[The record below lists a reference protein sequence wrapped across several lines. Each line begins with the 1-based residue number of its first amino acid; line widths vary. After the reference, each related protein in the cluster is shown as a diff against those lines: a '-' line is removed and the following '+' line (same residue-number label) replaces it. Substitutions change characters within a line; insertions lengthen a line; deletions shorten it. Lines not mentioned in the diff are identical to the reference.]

1 MTEHAAARHL
11 TAHSAAPESHAP
23 HADHRRDYFRIFW
36 VLLVLTILEVGFS
49 YLKIDKRIISAVM
62 IALALSKASFVGL
75 YYMHLKYEKRSLLW
89 LAFLPLPLAGFFA
102 VFLMLDAFNLLRGVP
117 VPWAHH

>member
-1 MTEHAAARHL
+1 MTEHAMTPEAA
-11 TAHSAAPESHAP
+11 ESHAP

-36 VLLVLTILEVGFS
+36 VLLVLTIIEVAVS
-49 YLKIDKRIISAVM
+49 YSKVDKRIISAVM

-89 LAFLPLPLAGFFA
+89 LAFLPLPLAGSYA
-102 VFLMLDAFNLLRGVP
+102 LFLLLDAFNLLRGVP

>member
-1 MTEHAAARHL
+1 MTEHATDH
-11 TAHSAAPESHAP
+11 AHAAPESSVP
-23 HADHRRDYFRIFW
+23 HGDHRRDYFRIFW
-36 VLLVLTILEVGFS
+36 VLLVLTILEVGVS

-62 IALALSKASFVGL
+62 IALALSKAAFVGL

-89 LAFLPLPLAGFFA
+89 LAFTPLPLAAFYA
-102 VFLMLDAFNLLRGVP
+102 VFLGLDAMSLLRGVP

>member
-1 MTEHAAARHL
+1 MTEHAAAHHP
-11 TAHSAAPESHAP
+11 TAHSAAHDSHAP

-36 VLLVLTILEVGFS
+36 VLLVLTILEVGVS

-75 YYMHLKYEKRSLLW
+75 YYMHLKYEKRSLRW
-89 LAFLPLPLAGFFA
+89 LAFLPLPLAGLYA
-102 VFLMLDAFNLLRGVP
+102 VFLMLDAINLLRAVP

>member
-1 MTEHAAARHL
+1 MTEHASHD
-11 TAHSAAPESHAP
+11 THGTPGSAAAHT
-23 HADHRRDYFRIFW
+23 DHRRDYFRIFW
-36 VLLVLTILEVGFS
+36 VLLVLTIVEVAVS
-49 YLKIDKRIISAVM
+49 YMKIDKRLMSVIM
-62 IALALSKASFVGL
+62 IALALTKAAFVGL

-89 LAFLPLPLAGFFA
+89 LAFTPLPLAGFYA

>member
-1 MTEHAAARHL
+1 MTEHAPSHAA
-11 TAHSAAPESHAP
+11 AEPHAP

-36 VLLVLTILEVGFS
+36 VLLVLTIIEVAVS
-49 YLKIDKRIISAVM
+49 YTKIDKRIISAVM

-75 YYMHLKYEKRSLLW
+75 YFMHLKYEKRSLLW
-89 LAFLPLPLAGFFA
+89 LAFLPLPLAASYA
-102 VFLMLDAFNLLRGVP
+102 VFLMLDALNLVRGVP